1 MTLNTNFNTPEVQ
14 AIREQFRQ
22 QAQVQRLAL
31 KNAPMLSAPKKEK
44 PAKK

>member
-1 MTLNTNFNTPEVQ
+1 MTFNTNFNTPEAQ

-31 KNAPMLSAPKKEK
+31 KNAPMLLSAKPKKEK
-44 PAKK
+44 K